1 MRAWTKDD
9 ARASAGPT
17 RITPR
22 PRGDPGDRGLSCA
35 RLPRHDPQSP
45 PKAHVPNAIAETS
58 SSALPSGTYRI
69 AISSL
74 RAVLLTVDETW
85 MSSATG
91 FRGQV
96 LRGHSS
102 GPESPSDREQQG
114 STR

>member
-9 ARASAGPT
+9 ARASAGPA

-45 PKAHVPNAIAETS
+45 PNAHVPNAIAETS

-74 RAVLLTVDETW
+74 RAVLAMKVPFSRVIISERRPPC
-85 MSSATG
+85 SAHDAAE
-91 FRGQV
+91 V
-96 LRGHSS
+96 V
-102 GPESPSDREQQG
+102 
-114 STR
+114 